1 MCISSNK
8 PINSARCSII
18 YLILHDWSREANYEN
33 TRIPH
38 SSLSSYLQIEHCMKT
53 KLHYFIMLLFAFVVA
68 SCTTEPIESAN
79 SPKAENAVEVEEE
92 LLGIVNDHRISLG
105 YTDLD
110 FSDVA
115 YEYANKHT
123 DYMIAKGSINHDN
136 FSARASDI
144 SLAVN
149 ASFVSENVA
158 KDYDSA
164 IEAFQK
170 WLASSDHRKTIEGEF
185 THTAVSVK
193 RNLDGKLYFTQLFY
207 R

>member
-1 MCISSNK
+1 
-8 PINSARCSII
+8 
-18 YLILHDWSREANYEN
+18 
-33 TRIPH
+33 
-38 SSLSSYLQIEHCMKT
+38 MKM
-53 KLHYFIMLLFAFVVA
+53 KLHYFIMLLFAFVVV
-68 SCTTEPIESAN
+68 SCSTEPIESAN
-79 SPKAENAVEVEEE
+79 SPEAENAIEVEQE
-92 LLGIVNDHRISLG
+92 LLGIVNEHRISLG
-105 YTDLD
+105 YADLD
-110 FSDVA
+110 YSAIA

-144 SLAVN
+144 SQAVN

-164 IEAFQK
+164 VEAFQK
-170 WLASSDHRKTIEGEF
+170 WLASSDHRKTMEGEF

-193 RNLDGKLYFTQLFY
+193 RNSDGKLYFTQLFY

>member
-1 MCISSNK
+1 
-8 PINSARCSII
+8 
-18 YLILHDWSREANYEN
+18 
-33 TRIPH
+33 
-38 SSLSSYLQIEHCMKT
+38 MKT
-53 KLHYFIMLLFAFVVA
+53 KVHYFIMLLFTFVVV
-68 SCTTEPIESAN
+68 SCSTEPIESAIG
-79 SPKAENAVEVEEE
+79 PVAENAVEVEQE

-110 FSDVA
+110 YSAVA

-144 SLAVN
+144 SQAVN

-164 IEAFQK
+164 VEAFQN
-170 WLASSDHRKTIEGEF
+170 WLASSDHRKTMEGDF

-193 RNLDGKLYFTQLFY
+193 RNSGGKLYFTQLFY